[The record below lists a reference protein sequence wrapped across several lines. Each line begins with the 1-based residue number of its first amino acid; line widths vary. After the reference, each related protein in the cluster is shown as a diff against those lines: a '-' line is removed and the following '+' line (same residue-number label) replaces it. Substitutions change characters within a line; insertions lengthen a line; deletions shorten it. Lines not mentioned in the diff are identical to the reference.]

1 MPNDRVR
8 VRADA
13 VCVPPEDLDDWI
25 IPLPMYDAG
34 EPVSFNMTPLTLAS
48 IEEALGMSST
58 VDIVS
63 NIKNYI
69 MDNLTY
75 TDEDSK
81 RKVGAKVDRIIT
93 ALGRDNYTPSRR
105 VSRTP
110 PTHIVYLDDKSVEEF
125 INKLSRCRY
134 IKWRLAS
141 PIYWIVNGIGLE
153 GTFKR

>member
-1 MPNDRVR
+1 MPNNRPITR
-8 VRADA
+8 PGAIYEG
-13 VCVPPEDLDDWI
+13 PEDLDGWVI
-25 IPLPMYDAG
+25 SPPIFNVG
-34 EPVSFNMTPLTLAS
+34 ESVSFNIPPLTLAS

-75 TDEDSK
+75 SSGDTKSK
-81 RKVGAKVDRIIT
+81 VESKVDRIIE
-93 ALGRDNYTPSRR
+93 ALGRDNYMPTRR
-105 VSRTP
+105 EYRTIP
-110 PTHIVYLDDKSVEEF
+110 NRIVYLDDKSVEEF

-141 PIYWIVNGIGLE
+141 PVYWIVNGIGLE